1 MHMPT
6 LDTLATDL
14 ILEFSRIQ
22 APNTLPEKDGD
33 SFAMPGLIAAGDGKP
48 IITSQEM
55 EQLIQG
61 VAQEL
66 KRSEPSVSTRH
77 TDKEWNWLV
86 RGTFG
91 PALTIIDLDEDPAQ
105 NAKLLLSSVR
115 SQLDAATTAQDREH
129 AFGCT
134 LFGTF
139 NVAPFNIGPVNFEP
153 RTDWLTR
160 KQREGEVSNTTA
172 RRVRQIWR
180 GAKLRRRKAG
190 YDASRE
196 KDILDAVGKCPYV
209 CTVRTRGLAPE
220 ASRLKA
226 QTASHLAMAAVA
238 LRWSRPSEAL
248 AGFRLLTDPGIRR
261 QRSLVFVP
269 GVRIL
274 AGAQLVGMPHGPSI
288 SAEDWLA
295 ELEESKD
302 DFALIGQAIEY
313 FLNVSGVTARP
324 KIMNV
329 IVQALLWFYEAC
341 REEVDLMAVVKFTAT
356 LDALAAG
363 GKSGGIR
370 RLVKA
375 RLGIEDDKPIRKD
388 GPTLKAA
395 VDEIYSDGRS
405 RTIHGTN
412 DKLGKDWSSTRRL
425 AEQFARLCLITS
437 VGWAVENPAIDN
449 PAALQQ

>member
-1 MHMPT
+1 MAT
-6 LDTLATDL
+6 LDTLLTDL
-14 ILEFSRIQ
+14 IAEVTRIQ
-22 APNTLPEKDGD
+22 APDALSSKDGD
-33 SFAMPGLIAAGDGKP
+33 SFSMPGLIATGDGRS
-48 IITSQEM
+48 IATSREM
-55 EQLIQG
+55 ERLIEA

-66 KRSEPSVSTRH
+66 KGSDPSISQRY

-91 PALTIIDLDEDPAQ
+91 PALMIIDLDDDPAH
-105 NAKLLLSSVR
+105 NAQRVLASIR
-115 SQLDAATTAQDREH
+115 SQIDAAVTAQAREN

-139 NVAPFNIGPVNFEP
+139 NVAPFAIGPVSFEP
-153 RTDWLTR
+153 RSDWLTR
-160 KQREGEVSNTTA
+160 KQHDGEITNTTA
-172 RRVRQIWR
+172 RRVRQSWR

-190 YDASRE
+190 YDAIRE

-209 CTVRTRGLAPE
+209 CTVRTKGLAPE

-295 ELEESKD
+295 ELEENRD
-302 DFALIGQAIEY
+302 GFALIGQAIDY

-324 KIMNV
+324 KIMNA

-370 RLVKA
+370 RLVNA
-375 RLGIEDDKPIRKD
+375 RLGIQDDKPIRKD

-437 VGWAVENPAIDN
+437 VGWAAENPSIDN
-449 PAALQQ
+449 PAALQKN